1 MPIEPTSSFP
11 PLESLPPPKPSS
23 ARRFVSAVL
32 FVVLLGAVWMALRI
46 ADLSFVTG
54 ALLER

>member
-11 PLESLPPPKPSS
+11 PLESMPPPKPSS
-23 ARRFVSAVL
+23 VKRIVSAVV
-32 FVVLLGAVWMALRI
+32 FVLLLGAGWLALQI
-46 ADLSFVTG
+46 ANLSFVTG

>member
-11 PLESLPPPKPSS
+11 PLESMPPPKPSS
-23 ARRFVSAVL
+23 AKRLVSAVV
-32 FVVLLGAVWMALRI
+32 FVLLLGAGWLAFQI
-46 ADLSFVTG
+46 ANLSFLTG